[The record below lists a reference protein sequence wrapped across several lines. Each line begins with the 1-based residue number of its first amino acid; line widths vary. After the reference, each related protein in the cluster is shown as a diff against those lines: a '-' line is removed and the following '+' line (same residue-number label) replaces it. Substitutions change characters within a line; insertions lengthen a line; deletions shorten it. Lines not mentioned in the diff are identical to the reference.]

1 MEGLKQAREKKD
13 LTQVEAAKLIGVSV
27 EAYRR
32 WENGGGGATPEN
44 LKKLKSVL
52 GIKDIVE

>member
-1 MEGLKQAREKKD
+1 MKKLKFLREKKE
-13 LTQVEAAKLIGVSV
+13 LTQIEAANAIGVSV

-32 WENGGGGATPEN
+32 WENGGGNPTDKN

-52 GIKDIVE
+52 GIKD